1 MQNMMVARHAPR
13 FTGSNLM
20 SNRRCAYLTAG
31 CTAAILA
38 LAALGAPQDPWT
50 QAQVIRPEQLD
61 KELSKAQKP
70 TLINVA
76 FRVLYQNGHIPG
88 SPYFGAG
95 RDPRQS
101 RTSSSGPS
109 LSLKDMTTAV

>member
-1 MQNMMVARHAPR
+1 VPILLPAVRLYP
-13 FTGSNLM
+13 GS
-20 SNRRCAYLTAG
+20 
-31 CTAAILA
+31 
-38 LAALGAPQDPWT
+38 AALGAPQDPWT

-61 KELSKAQKP
+61 KELSKAQKL

-95 RDPRQS
+95 RDPKAIEN
-101 RTSSSGPS
+101 
-109 LSLKDMTTAV
+109 LKQWAKSVA

>member
-1 MQNMMVARHAPR
+1 
-13 FTGSNLM
+13 M